1 MKTYRSFEEF
11 NREEIRPTTRIG
23 FSLDELDIDNG
34 YCEELSFSDAE
45 AEWDD
50 EDEE

>member
-11 NREEIRPTTRIG
+11 AREEIRPSTRIG

-34 YCEELSFSDAE
+34 YSEDLTFSDSE
-45 AEWDD
+45 ASWDEDD
-50 EDEE
+50 EE

>member
-11 NREEIRPTTRIG
+11 SREEIRPNTRIG

-34 YCEELSFSDAE
+34 YNEELSFSDRE
-45 AEWDD
+45 EEWD